1 MLMIH
6 IVYKTTNILNN
17 KYYIGVH
24 STHNINDNYL
34 GCGHWRGRK
43 LRKNSN
49 VPILNAFNK
58 YGDINFKREIL
69 FILDTREEALLM
81 EEQLINIDD
90 PMTYNARTGGKSDY
104 IFTESVKKRMSEK
117 AINRSKSNLLQINIL
132 KEYSRQRKNKT
143 YVQIYGEE
151 KAKEISLKKS
161 KALTGRKLTEDH
173 KKKMSNNRKGKDC
186 GRCSGR
192 VNVWNS
198 LEGRLMRLYKEDVNT
213 GIENGSIKEQ
223 CYIVNKFQRAQ
234 FIKTR

>member
-1 MLMIH
+1 MIH

-24 STHNINDNYL
+24 STFNINDNYL

-43 LRKNSN
+43 LRINSN

-58 YGDINFKREIL
+58 YGDINFKKEIL
-69 FILDTREEALLM
+69 FVFDTREEALLM

-90 PMTYNARTGGKSDY
+90 PMTYNARTGGKSEY
-104 IFTESVKKRMSEK
+104 IFIDSVKKKMSEK
-117 AINRSKSNLLQINIL
+117 AKNRSKSNLLQTNIL

-143 YVQIYGEE
+143 YDQIYGEE

-173 KKKMSNNRKGKDC
+173 KRKMSNNRKGKDC
-186 GRCSGR
+186 GKCSGR
-192 VNVWNS
+192 IYVWNS
-198 LEGRLMRLYKEDVNT
+198 LENRLTRLHREDIDT
-213 GIENGSIKEQ
+213 GLENGSIKEQ
-223 CYIVNKFQRAQ
+223 CQIINKFRKVQ
-234 FIKTR
+234 FIKIG